1 MFHPH
6 HLYLLS
12 EAKWYTILCDEV
24 TDVSSQEQL
33 SIVLRFV
40 DTNCNIREDFVDF
53 VSVERITGE
62 IIASKHYN
70 LDLQDCRG
78 QGYDGATNMSGDFQ
92 KS

>member
-1 MFHPH
+1 MR
-6 HLYLLS
+6 

-53 VSVERITGE
+53 VSVERIN
-62 IIASKHYN
+62 S
-70 LDLQDCRG
+70 
-78 QGYDGATNMSGDFQ
+78 F
-92 KS
+92 